1 MDDDEISCQIPA
13 TAMSGR
19 PGDATYCHILIELMR
34 LSSTAKKRLASAR
47 ALRQTAEQLLE
58 NVRDLNNELEHLK
71 RSMQHRFRL
80 DEPVSREDF
89 SSSQLLPQQAIT
101 LRQAQSLQ
109 SHYFCLVLDINTP
122 LAYPWSGICTYAK
135 RLDVTALAQMEASWN
150 AVAQAARSVILATRQ
165 IHVDASSSAL

>member
-19 PGDATYCHILIELMR
+19 PGDTTYCHILIELMR
-34 LSSTAKKRLASAR
+34 LSSTARKRLASAR

-58 NVRDLNNELEHLK
+58 TVRDLNNKLDRLK
-71 RSMQHRFRL
+71 RSTQHRFCL
-80 DEPVSREDF
+80 DAPVPLEDF
-89 SSSQLLPQQAIT
+89 SSSTSLPEQAVT

-122 LAYPWSGICTYAK
+122 LAYPWSGMCTHSK
-135 RLDVTALAQMEASWN
+135 RLDVAAFAQMEASWN
-150 AVAQAARSVILATRQ
+150 AVAQAARSGILATRQ
-165 IHVDASSSAL
+165 IRVDASCSAL